1 MNTTEV
7 LRVTGI
13 PRQKLYY
20 LEQKGYIRP
29 RKVHVGEKA
38 FREFSE
44 ADVRLIHWIWVYLKD
59 GFRYRVAYEKALRHV
74 SEGSNGGEERELR
87 DWEGVKGVKGN
98 E

>member
-7 LRVTGI
+7 LKRTGI

-20 LEQKGYIRP
+20 LEQKGYVKP

-44 ADVRLIHWIWVYLKD
+44 ADVRLIRWIWTYLKD
-59 GFRYRVAYEKALRHV
+59 GFRYRVAYEKALERV
-74 SEGSNGGEERELR
+74 QGSDGGTPK
-87 DWEGVKGVKGN
+87 DHHDP
-98 E
+98 